1 MVEEC
6 EAVPEIEVGWNTHVK
21 FLAMVFYVGLGFFP
35 CRVLVQLYA
44 HKNYMYPYLSVLEIA
59 FKIDILVLLDW
70 IAEMQGKRYFYR
82 IFI

>member
-1 MVEEC
+1 M
-6 EAVPEIEVGWNTHVK
+6 PEIEVGCKISGDGILV
-21 FLAMVFYVGLGFFP
+21 LGFFP
-35 CRVLVQLYA
+35 CRVQLYA

-70 IAEMQGKRYFYR
+70 IAEMQGERYFYR

>member
-1 MVEEC
+1 M
-6 EAVPEIEVGWNTHVK
+6 PEIEVGCKISGDGILV
-21 FLAMVFYVGLGFFP
+21 LGFFP

-70 IAEMQGKRYFYR
+70 IAEMQGERYFYR
-82 IFI
+82 IFT